1 MTISF
6 VAKGTEFTS
15 ITSATSFTLFIPAGI
30 QAGDLLLAAVG
41 VCSNTTTTFATPPT
55 GWTLL
60 GNTWAPQATAFT
72 IATTFMYR
80 IADGTE
86 GASYAGTLSV
96 AKQGKCAVVSAY
108 RASTGRCRPIRTN
121 IEGGTNSGGYLAA
134 NITNPNHVGNWAV
147 AFVSAN
153 TAASSN
159 VGASGTMGTQRWG
172 PTTVGVNSGIG
183 ADSNNCTLGS
193 ADSNGPVTAAS
204 TISGAYTW
212 SAAPDNTLYQTV
224 IIHESPLPQPLIVQQ
239 QAFMTADW

>member
-6 VAKGTEFTS
+6 VAAGTAFTAFAS
-15 ITSATSFTLFIPAGI
+15 STAFTLNAPAGI

-41 VCSNTTTTFATPPT
+41 VSSNTTTTLATPPS

-80 IADGTE
+80 VCDGTE
-86 GASYAGTLSV
+86 GASWAGTLTA
-96 AKQGKCAVVSAY
+96 AKQSKCAAVSAY

-121 IEGGTNSGGYLAA
+121 IEGGTNSGGYKAA
-134 NITNPNHVGNWAV
+134 NIYNPNHTGNWAV
-147 AFVSAN
+147 AFISAN

-159 VGASGTMGTQRWG
+159 IGHSGTMATPRWG
-172 PTTVGVNSGIG
+172 TNGINPTSLG
-183 ADSNNCTLGS
+183 ADSNNCALSS
-193 ADSNGPVTAAS
+193 ADSNGAVTAAT
-204 TISGAYTW
+204 TISGAYTF